1 MNSGR
6 HESSRKEK
14 FVIENMTHA
23 FFTDYCDTD
32 WQNVRL
38 YRIFGCGADAMPI
51 VLYVDLS

>member
-1 MNSGR
+1 VGR

-23 FFTDYCDTD
+23 FLLTIATLIGKTI
-32 WQNVRL
+32 RL
-38 YRIFGCGADAMPI
+38 YRVFGCGADATPI